1 MRSAQGVHPQIGEQ
15 GKSLIW
21 IRWPAQSS
29 ASEISRLES
38 KRATIK
44 EMQTCNRYSLVASQ
58 SKIPKNLSDINFIK
72 NNNVI
77 NTLLHRF

>member
-1 MRSAQGVHPQIGEQ
+1 MRSAQGVHLQFEKKEVPDFDQ
-15 GKSLIW
+15 
-21 IRWPAQSS
+21 WPAPSS
-29 ASEISRLES
+29 ASEISLLDS

-44 EMQTCNRYSLVASQ
+44 EMQTCKRRFLVASQ

-72 NNNVI
+72 NNVI